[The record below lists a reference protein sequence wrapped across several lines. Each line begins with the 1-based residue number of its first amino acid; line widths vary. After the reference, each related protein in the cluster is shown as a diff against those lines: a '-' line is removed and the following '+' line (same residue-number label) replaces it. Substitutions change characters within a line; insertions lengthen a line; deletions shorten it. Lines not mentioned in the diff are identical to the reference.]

1 MSLEGPDSMILG
13 MNGGNP
19 SPEGAPETG
28 PALQCV
34 RENSLS
40 GNQVEWIGGR
50 PSPEGATEI
59 SPALQRWEQWTKR
72 FKSRRDG
79 RTLTHLLQHWLAAIA
94 LGLSLALTAS
104 GCGYHTAGS
113 AAALPQTIHT
123 IAIPGFVS
131 HSQTFRVEQ
140 LLTDAVVRE
149 FNARTQ
155 YHVVHD
161 AHGDADA
168 TLKATV
174 LSASASP
181 LAYDSQT
188 GRAVSA
194 LVTVS
199 IQVSLTDR
207 QGKVLFEN
215 PSYLFHDQY
224 ELSRDLPSFFQ
235 EDSPAID
242 RLSRDF
248 AHTLV
253 ANILE
258 AY

>member
-1 MSLEGPDSMILG
+1 MSGGMSRLREGPRYNEPL
-13 MNGGNP
+13 P
-19 SPEGAPETG
+19 SAAKAGIEDRQVIAALKSVGENFSPFDFAQGKLSGTRVSLQLF
-28 PALQCV
+28 PALK
-34 RENSLS
+34 RRA
-40 GNQVEWIGGR
+40 IGRR
-50 PSPEGATEI
+50 PSGAG
-59 SPALQRWEQWTKR
+59 SS
-72 FKSRRDG
+72 SRLVVAILCG
-79 RTLTHLLQHWLAAIA
+79 VVLTL
-94 LGLSLALTAS
+94 AS
-104 GCGYHTAGS
+104 AGCGYHTTGS
-113 AAALPQTIHT
+113 KVDLPQNIHT

-131 HSQTFRVEQ
+131 HSQTFRIEQ

-155 YHVVHD
+155 YKVVHD
-161 AHGDADA
+161 AKGDADA
-168 TLKATV
+168 VLKATV
-174 LSASASP
+174 VSASANP

-199 IQVSLTDR
+199 VQVTLIDR
-207 QGKVLFEN
+207 QGKVLFDN
-215 PSYLFHDQY
+215 PAYLFHDQY

-235 EDSPAID
+235 EDSPAVD

-248 AHTLV
+248 ARTLV